1 LIDRII
7 KVVYLDKIISHSLAT
22 IEVIIKLNLSILL
35 QNELELCGKYKDL
48 LVKIFKISNTII
60 IQRYNL
66 NGDTD

>member
-22 IEVIIKLNLSILL
+22 IEVNIKLNLSILL
-35 QNELELCGKYKDL
+35 QNELELCKKYKDL

-60 IQRYNL
+60 IRRYNL